1 MPESENEFVEEDK
14 VEGALPTLH
23 PDLAKYLKELG
34 KQTFGDEMRD
44 VIVKDYQM
52 QEIARS
58 LDERLYG

>member
-1 MPESENEFVEEDK
+1 MPESENEFVGEDK
-14 VEGALPTLH
+14 VEGTLPTLH

-34 KQTFGDEMRD
+34 MQIFGDEMKD
-44 VIVKDYQM
+44 VIGKDYQM